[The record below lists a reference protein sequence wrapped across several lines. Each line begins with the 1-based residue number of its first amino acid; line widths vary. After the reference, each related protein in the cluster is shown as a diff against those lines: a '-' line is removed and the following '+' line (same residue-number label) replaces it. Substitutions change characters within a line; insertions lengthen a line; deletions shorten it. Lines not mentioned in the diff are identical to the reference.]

1 MFWFIIYTLSSY
13 TQVILLFVVLEV
25 DLCAR
30 SKLDIAHGYHV
41 YAASKLGT
49 YMSFRSAIQSL
60 STRQMKGRH
69 LKQGNVRGN
78 NGMKDTK
85 KIFFQ
90 KTHGGSL
97 ESTLPDAI
105 NWRNQKKSARITF
118 EAYHYQYPSTPRATL
133 SYIFY
138 LTPEK
143 VIREVDYQ
151 RHSPFKSAQRYRHNR
166 KSNLKSANCPYF
178 QIMQVA
184 QDLGLRLNTSKT
196 KSTPETTTSNSNQL
210 KAMEIVDHNFET
222 I

>member
-1 MFWFIIYTLSSY
+1 MDTTFMRRPSLERTCLSDRQFNRYPPGRWKDDIWNKETL
-13 TQVILLFVVLEV
+13 E
-25 DLCAR
+25 
-30 SKLDIAHGYHV
+30 
-41 YAASKLGT
+41 
-49 YMSFRSAIQSL
+49 AI
-60 STRQMKGRH
+60 MEWK
-69 LKQGNVRGN
+69 
-78 NGMKDTK
+78 TK

-90 KTHGGSL
+90 KIDGGNL

-118 EAYHYQYPSTPRATL
+118 EAYHYQYPSTSRATL

-166 KSNLKSANCPYF
+166 QSNLKSANCPYF

-196 KSTPETTTSNSNQL
+196 KSTPETKFSFIQ
-210 KAMEIVDHNFET
+210 I
-222 I
+222 